1 MPRTAGPYLAA
12 TAAVGY
18 SIVGG
23 EEKMDCTRRRPPQGG
38 YSRVGEGGGAVAQL
52 LTGGGGDQAAAGN
65 IHHEAELP
73 HLGKELGGPLAA
85 WVWQLMER
93 LEALVLI

>member
-1 MPRTAGPYLAA
+1 M
-12 TAAVGY
+12 GY

-23 EEKMDCTRRRPPQGG
+23 EETGPYPPAAAAGG
-38 YSRVGEGGGAVAQL
+38 YRRVVEGGGAVAQL

-65 IHHEAELP
+65 IHHETELP
-73 HLGKELGGPLAA
+73 HLGQELGGPLAA

-93 LEALVLI
+93 LKALVLI

>member
-1 MPRTAGPYLAA
+1 MPWTAGPYPAA

-23 EEKMDCTRRRPPQGG
+23 EEAGPYPAVAAAGG
-38 YSRVGEGGGAVAQL
+38 YSRGGEGVGAVAQL

-65 IHHEAELP
+65 IHHETEP
-73 HLGKELGGPLAA
+73 THLGQELGGPLAA